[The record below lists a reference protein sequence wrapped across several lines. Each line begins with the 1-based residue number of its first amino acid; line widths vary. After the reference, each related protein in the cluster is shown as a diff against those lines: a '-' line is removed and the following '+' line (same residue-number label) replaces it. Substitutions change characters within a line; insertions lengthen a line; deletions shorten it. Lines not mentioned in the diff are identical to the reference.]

1 MAIPNVK
8 SFSTNSRNTKA
19 INPVNLFGN
28 LSQTNYYQVNFSGFS
43 SLKALGEHIKAFA
56 GGVDLKFAESDM
68 GLLCSEATLPGSS
81 LATAEVKDNFM
92 GISQEYAHTRLYTDI
107 DFTFYIDKNFN
118 TLKFF
123 EGWIDFIASGS
134 EMNTAE
140 GLLTGYYYRR
150 MHYPDEYKCSTM
162 SITKFEKD
170 FEIGG
175 SRMHYL
181 FINAFPKLV
190 TAVPVSYGGADIL
203 RVSVSFNYDRYIV
216 NPPSGQYERQK
227 LHDFKLNRN
236 AETNMRE
243 LQKNPAPTPVDRGGN
258 TSGNYKNKPIVLDPV
273 GDQRAPSLLS
283 NEQQAQ
289 ELQESGSTGYSRNSA
304 YQILLNRNKGNEAK
318 AKEEYYKMFPDDAP
332 VTTQQMVD
340 RDNRVYGNTV
350 PEGSFGITKKNSSMT
365 SGLSGFND

>member
-8 SFSTNSRNTKA
+8 SFSTNSRNPKA

-43 SLKALGEHIKAFA
+43 SLKALGEHIKGFA

-150 MHYPDEYKCSTM
+150 MHYPDDYKCSTM

-243 LQKNPAPTPVDRGGN
+243 LQKNPAPNPVNTGGN
-258 TSGNYKNKPIVLDPV
+258 TNGITQPQPPAPPAAPAAATQASNTGPKNYGIGVNQKMLFVARNGKVYEAYRTDTGFDYYLKSANNGAERVFGEKVDT
-273 GDQRAPSLLS
+273 S
-283 NEQQAQ
+283 NN
-289 ELQESGSTGYSRNSA
+289 RNSWLA
-304 YQILLNRNKGNEAK
+304 QDLEQSADSGLLRSGYWDARSA
-318 AKEEYYKMFPDDAP
+318 AKE
-332 VTTQQMVD
+332 
-340 RDNRVYGNTV
+340 
-350 PEGSFGITKKNSSMT
+350 KK
-365 SGLSGFND
+365 